1 MLRAAAVVHSITACL
16 RQFVRGL
23 RARQVT
29 ALGHSAGAQL
39 WCMALLGRA
48 RAARLRP
55 RPCSQGPNP
64 GSQDTGGGGGAYTD
78 ARVPSRFVGM
88 AGVYDIGQHY
98 RYEAARGLPHG
109 NICSHREMC
118 SAITSDRRSSDC
130 LLTACRISVL
140 FCNVLWP
147 VW

>member
-1 MLRAAAVVHSITACL
+1 MLWAAAVVHSVTACL

-55 RPCSQGPNP
+55 RPCSQGPDP
-64 GSQDTGGGGGAYTD
+64 GSRDAGGGGCADLD
-78 ARVPSRFVGM
+78 ARMPSRFVGM

-98 RYEAARGLPHG
+98 RSAAARGL
-109 NICSHREMC
+109 
-118 SAITSDRRSSDC
+118 
-130 LLTACRISVL
+130 
-140 FCNVLWP
+140 
-147 VW
+147 